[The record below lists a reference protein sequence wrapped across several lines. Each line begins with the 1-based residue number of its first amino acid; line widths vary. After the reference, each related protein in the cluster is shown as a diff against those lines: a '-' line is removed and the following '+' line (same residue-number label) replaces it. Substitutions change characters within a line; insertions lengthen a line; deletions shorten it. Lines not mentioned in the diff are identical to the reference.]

1 MSLFLLTRAC
11 VHVFTCLCVSISSP
25 GQIHTEARGRGW
37 IAFSV
42 ASPPNFLGWHSV
54 EIWPSPPPH
63 GNKSR
68 GALQCLVLWV
78 PGINCRL
85 SEACAVRT
93 VLMEPSSQPI
103 RENVLDKG
111 GFLFSF
117 RQGRLWCLQL
127 SKVTGFHTYGLY
139 AVLYVNSTVKMVE
152 NYELM
157 IP

>member
-1 MSLFLLTRAC
+1 M
-11 VHVFTCLCVSISSP
+11 SISSP

-111 GFLFSF
+111 GS
-117 RQGRLWCLQL
+117 CLAL
-127 SKVTGFHTYGLY
+127 DRGDSGVYNYPKSLDFIL
-139 AVLYVNSTVKMVE
+139 MVCMP
-152 NYELM
+152 YYML
-157 IP
+157 ILL